1 MSGPVIWVSHST
13 VKPGKLD
20 HYRRHLQAATE
31 LVESEEPRMI
41 ALHSYASETGSDIS
55 TIQIHPDA
63 ESLDTHLKLFTEKLQ
78 ELAFESLDTQE
89 ISVYG
94 EPGEGARAL
103 LAEMPKFMPGIRI
116 RVLPVHDAGFLR
128 PQPL

>member
-1 MSGPVIWVSHST
+1 MSGPVIWVSRST

-20 HYRRHLQAATE
+20 DYRRHLRSATD
-31 LVESEEPRMI
+31 LVESEEPRII
-41 ALHSYASETGSDIS
+41 AFHSYASEAGTDIS

-63 ESLDTHLKLFTEKLQ
+63 ASLDTHMKLFTEKLQ
-78 ELAFESLDTQE
+78 ALAFEALDTQE

-103 LAEMPKFMPGIRI
+103 LADMPKYMPGILV
-116 RVLPVHDAGFLR
+116 RVLPVHEAGFLR

>member
-1 MSGPVIWVSHST
+1 MSGPVIWVSRST

-20 HYRRHLQAATE
+20 DYRRHLRSATD
-31 LVESEEPRMI
+31 LVESEEPRII
-41 ALHSYASETGSDIS
+41 AFHSYASEAGTDIS

-63 ESLDTHLKLFTEKLQ
+63 ASLDTHMKLFTEKLQ
-78 ELAFESLDTQE
+78 ALAFEALDTQE

-103 LAEMPKFMPGIRI
+103 LADMPKYMPGIRV
-116 RVLPVHDAGFLR
+116 RVLPVHEAGFLR